1 MPHHETWLSVLL
13 GSLYR
18 DAEAAAQ
25 AGPSYL
31 GAGPIGLQHVVGA
44 VFVVLILVVVG
55 LVVRGRLADP
65 EKNLVPRDK
74 LTVSGFV
81 EVLVGATYDMMSQ
94 MMGAKAARYFLPL
107 IGTCALFILFSNA
120 IGLVPGF
127 LPPTDNFNTTFA
139 CAMVIFFTTHIYG
152 FREHGPGYLKHFF
165 GPVRNVVAIPLMLL
179 MFVIELISHAA
190 RPATLGIRL
199 MANMTADHMVLGQ
212 FAELP
217 ATLIS
222 PAVWWLPIA
231 WPMYFLG
238 TIVVV
243 VQTLVFCI
251 LSVVYISMAIE
262 HEDH

>member
-1 MPHHETWLSVLL
+1 
-13 GSLYR
+13 
-18 DAEAAAQ
+18 
-25 AGPSYL
+25 
-31 GAGPIGLQHVVGA
+31 
-44 VFVVLILVVVG
+44 
-55 LVVRGRLADP
+55 
-65 EKNLVPRDK
+65 
-74 LTVSGFV
+74 
-81 EVLVGATYDMMSQ
+81 
-94 MMGAKAARYFLPL
+94 
-107 IGTCALFILFSNA
+107 
-120 IGLVPGF
+120 
-127 LPPTDNFNTTFA
+127 
-139 CAMVIFFTTHIYG
+139 MVIFFTTHIYG

>member
-1 MPHHETWLSVLL
+1 MPHHESWLSVLL
-13 GSLYR
+13 GSFYQ

-31 GAGPIGLQHVVGA
+31 GGGPIGLQHVFGSLLVA
-44 VFVVLILVVVG
+44 VILVVVG
-55 LVVRGRLADP
+55 VVVTSKLRNPDSS
-65 EKNLVPRDK
+65 LVPNTK
-74 LTVSGFV
+74 LTMTNFAD
-81 EVLVGATYDMMSQ
+81 VLVSATYGMMAQ
-94 MMGAKAARYFLPL
+94 MMGEKAARYFLPL
-107 IGTCALFILFSNA
+107 IGTCAFFILFSNA

-152 FREHGPGYLKHFF
+152 FRENGIGYLKHFF
-165 GPVRNVVAIPLMLL
+165 GPVRTLVAIPLMLL

-217 ATLIS
+217 ANLIGD
-222 PAVWWLPIA
+222 AVWWIPIA
-231 WPMYFLG
+231 FPMYFLG